1 MKNKTRRISRM
12 LPAILAVMLC
22 VTVFPVTAFAGGTD
36 PASEPLPEAAAE
48 ATGGVEPDTDNH
60 SKTET
65 ASAGKTEDDKSKSLT
80 GKEAA
85 DLLSSLFGSK
95 VNITATDDGIQ
106 ITTIGTEETTQTGT
120 VTTNGG
126 KLNVRTGAG
135 LDKTAFTQLP
145 NGTQVEVIG
154 TEGDWVKILLPERI
168 GYVHSDYLTVSDTIT
183 ESTAEGSFSLSLDE
197 EELAALLGLFT
208 GSQTDGSAALTPD
221 GNLTLID
228 DIGSTTQSGKQFITV
243 ETKTGNIFYLIIDR
257 DDEGKE
263 TVHFLNQVDEA
274 DLLALMEDGQK
285 GSTDSVCTC
294 TTKCKAGTVNT
305 NCPVCKNNMSE
316 CTGPEPQETQPQET
330 QPQETQPQE
339 TEVPQEEPKYSGSG
353 AGGLIVFFV
362 VALAG
367 GGAALYYFKFKKPR
381 ADTEGSDDIDEY
393 DFGDDEDLEDE
404 APETENEQEDEE

>member
-1 MKNKTRRISRM
+1 MKNKTRRISRI
-12 LPAILAVMLC
+12 LPAILAVMFC
-22 VTVFPVTAFAGGTD
+22 VTAFPVTAFAGGTD
-36 PASEPLPEAAAE
+36 PAPEPLPEAAAE
-48 ATGGVEPDTDNH
+48 ATGGVEPDAEKPD
-60 SKTET
+60 KTNT
-65 ASAGKTEDDKSKSLT
+65 AAAGITEGDKTKSLT

-95 VNITATDDGIQ
+95 VSITATDDGIQ
-106 ITTIGTEETTQTGT
+106 ITASGGTEETTQTGT

-154 TEGDWVKILLPERI
+154 TDGDWVKILLPERI
-168 GYVHSDYLTVSDTIT
+168 GYVHSDYLTVSDTKK
-183 ESTAEGSFSLSLDE
+183 ESTGAGNFSLSLDE
-197 EELAALLGLFT
+197 EELATLLGLFT
-208 GSQTDGSAALTPD
+208 GSQTSGSAALTPD

-228 DIGSTTQSGKQFITV
+228 DIGSTAQSGKQFITV
-243 ETKTGNIFYLIIDR
+243 ETKSGNVFYLIIDR

-274 DLLALMEDGQK
+274 DLLALMEDGQT
-285 GSTDSVCTC
+285 GSTASVCTC
-294 TTKCKAGTVNT
+294 TTKCKAGAVNM

-330 QPQETQPQE
+330 ET
-339 TEVPQEEPKYSGSG
+339 PQEETKNSGFG
-353 AGGLIVFFV
+353 TGGLIVFLV

-381 ADTEGSDDIDEY
+381 ADTKGSDDLDEY

-404 APETENEQEDEE
+404 APETETEQEDEG

>member
-106 ITTIGTEETTQTGT
+106 ITTSGTEETTQTGT

-154 TEGDWVKILLPERI
+154 TEGDWVKVLLPERI

-183 ESTAEGSFSLSLDE
+183 ESTAEGNFSLFLDE

-208 GSQTDGSAALTPD
+208 GSQTGGSAALTPD

-257 DDEGKE
+257 DDERKE

-294 TTKCKAGTVNT
+294 TTKCKAGAVNT

-330 QPQETQPQE
+330 QPQET
-339 TEVPQEEPKYSGSG
+339 EVPQEEPKNSGSG

>member
-22 VTVFPVTAFAGGTD
+22 VTVFPVTAFAGVTD

-106 ITTIGTEETTQTGT
+106 ITTSGTEETTQTGT

-135 LDKTAFTQLP
+135 LDKAAFTQLP

-154 TEGDWVKILLPERI
+154 TEGDWVKVLLPERI

-183 ESTAEGSFSLSLDE
+183 ESTAEGNFSLFLDE

-208 GSQTDGSAALTPD
+208 GSQTGGSAALTPD

-294 TTKCKAGTVNT
+294 TTKCKAGAVNT

-330 QPQETQPQE
+330 QPQET
-339 TEVPQEEPKYSGSG
+339 EVPQEEPKNSGSG

>member
-1 MKNKTRRISRM
+1 MKNKTRRISRI

-22 VTVFPVTAFAGGTD
+22 VTAFPVTAFAGGAD
-36 PASEPLPEAAAE
+36 PAPEPLPEAAAE
-48 ATGGVEPDTDNH
+48 ATGGVEPDAENP

-65 ASAGKTEDDKSKSLT
+65 AAAGKTEDDKTKSLT

-106 ITTIGTEETTQTGT
+106 ITTSGTEETTQTGT

-154 TEGDWVKILLPERI
+154 TDGNWVKILLPERI
-168 GYVHSDYLTVSDTIT
+168 GYVHSDYLTVSDTKT
-183 ESTAEGSFSLSLDE
+183 ESTGAGSFSLSLDE
-197 EELAALLGLFT
+197 EELAVLLGLFT
-208 GSQTDGSAALTPD
+208 GSQTSGGSAA
-221 GNLTLID
+221 
-228 DIGSTTQSGKQFITV
+228 QSGKQFITV
-243 ETKTGNIFYLIIDR
+243 ETKTGNVFYLIIDR

-274 DLLALMEDGQK
+274 DLLALMEDGQT
-285 GSTDSVCTC
+285 GTAAVVCTC
-294 TTKCKAGTVNT
+294 TTKCKAGAVNT

-316 CTGPEPQETQPQET
+316 CTGPEPQETEA
-330 QPQETQPQE
+330 
-339 TEVPQEEPKYSGSG
+339 PQEEPKNSGSG
-353 AGGLIVFFV
+353 AGSLIVFLV

-367 GGAALYYFKFKKPR
+367 GGAALYYFKFKKPK
-381 ADTEGSDDIDEY
+381 ADTKGSDDLDEY

-404 APETENEQEDEE
+404 APETDNEQEDEE

>member
-1 MKNKTRRISRM
+1 MKNKTKRISRI
-12 LPAILAVMLC
+12 LTAILAVMLC
-22 VTVFPVTAFAGGTD
+22 VTAFSIPAFAYGADPTGEAAETSGGI
-36 PASEPLPEAAAE
+36 EPEKEESDKTGTVATNKPEA
-48 ATGGVEPDTDNH
+48 D
-60 SKTET
+60 
-65 ASAGKTEDDKSKSLT
+65 
-80 GKEAA
+80 KEAA
-85 DLLSSLFGSK
+85 PLTEGEIVDLFSALFGSK
-95 VNITATDDGIQ
+95 VSITATDDGIQ
-106 ITTIGTEETTQTGT
+106 ITTGNAEEKAPGQTGT

-126 KLNVRTGAG
+126 NLNVRTGAG
-135 LDKTAFTQLP
+135 LDHNAFTQLP
-145 NGTQVEVIG
+145 NGATVEVIG
-154 TEGDWVKILLPERI
+154 TDGDWIQVLLPERV

-183 ESTAEGSFSLSLDE
+183 ESTAEGSFFLSLDE

-208 GSQTDGSAALTPD
+208 GSQTGGSAALTPD

-228 DIGSTTQSGKQFITV
+228 DIGRTTQSVKQFIIV

-285 GSTDSVCTC
+285 GSTASVCTC
-294 TTKCKAGTVNT
+294 TTKCKAGAVNT

-330 QPQETQPQE
+330 EA
-339 TEVPQEEPKYSGSG
+339 PQEEPKNSGSG
-353 AGGLIVFFV
+353 TGGLIVFLV
-362 VALAG
+362 VAMA

-381 ADTEGSDDIDEY
+381 ADTKGSDDLDEY
-393 DFGDDEDLEDE
+393 DFGDDENLEDE

>member
-1 MKNKTRRISRM
+1 MKNKTKRISRI

-22 VTVFPVTAFAGGTD
+22 ITVFPVTAFAGGTD
-36 PASEPLPEAAAE
+36 PAPEPLPEAAVE

-65 ASAGKTEDDKSKSLT
+65 AAAGITEDDKSKSLT

-95 VNITATDDGIQ
+95 VNITTTDDGIQ
-106 ITTIGTEETTQTGT
+106 ITTGSTEETTQTGT

-154 TEGDWVKILLPERI
+154 TDGDWVKILLPERI
-168 GYVHSDYLTVSDTIT
+168 GYVHSDYLTVSDTKKENT
-183 ESTAEGSFSLSLDE
+183 GAGSFSLSLDE

-208 GSQTDGSAALTPD
+208 GSQTGGSAALTPD

-228 DIGSTTQSGKQFITV
+228 DIGSTSQSGKQFITV
-243 ETKTGNIFYLIIDR
+243 ETKSGNVFYLIIDR

-274 DLLALMEDGQK
+274 DLLALMEDGQT
-285 GSTDSVCTC
+285 GTAAVVCTC
-294 TTKCKAGTVNT
+294 TTKCKAGAVNT

-330 QPQETQPQE
+330 EA
-339 TEVPQEEPKYSGSG
+339 PQEELKNSGSG
-353 AGGLIVFFV
+353 AGGLIVFLV

-367 GGAALYYFKFKKPR
+367 GTALYYFKFKKPR
-381 ADTEGSDDIDEY
+381 ADTKGSDDLDEY

-404 APETENEQEDEE
+404 APETETEQEDEE

>member
-1 MKNKTRRISRM
+1 MKNKTRRFSRM

-36 PASEPLPEAAAE
+36 PAPEPLPEAAAE

-65 ASAGKTEDDKSKSLT
+65 AAADKTEVDKTKSLT

-106 ITTIGTEETTQTGT
+106 ITTSGTEETTQTGT

-135 LDKTAFTQLP
+135 LDKTAFAQLP

-154 TEGDWVKILLPERI
+154 TDGDWVRILLPERI
-168 GYVHSDYLTVSDTIT
+168 GYVHSDYLTVSDTKT
-183 ESTAEGSFSLSLDE
+183 ESTGEGSFSLSLDE
-197 EELAALLGLFT
+197 EELASLLGLFT
-208 GSQTDGSAALTPD
+208 GSQTGGSAALTPD

-228 DIGSTTQSGKQFITV
+228 DIGSTTQSGKQFITL
-243 ETKTGNIFYLIIDR
+243 ETKSGNVFYLIIDR

-285 GSTDSVCTC
+285 GSTASVCTC
-294 TTKCKAGTVNT
+294 TTKCKAGAVNT
-305 NCPVCKNNMSE
+305 NCPVCKTNMTE
-316 CTGPEPQETQPQET
+316 CTGPEPEPQEPEET
-330 QPQETQPQE
+330 EPPQEDKAKSTDM
-339 TEVPQEEPKYSGSG
+339 
-353 AGGLIVFFV
+353 GGLVVFLV
-362 VALAG
+362 VALI
-367 GGAALYYFKFKKPR
+367 GGAALYFFKFRKPK
-381 ADTEGSDDIDEY
+381 ADTKGGDELDEY
-393 DFGDDEDLEDE
+393 DFGEDEDDEDEPAPEDE
-404 APETENEQEDEE
+404 VTPEVDDSMETDKE